1 MKKLLSGY
9 ENKRRAQYQPRPRD
23 IELLTRNILESPRQD
38 RAMNQVLGV
47 GHAREQELKRLHAN
61 ENFANNSMTVGK

>member
-1 MKKLLSGY
+1 MKKLLSGF
-9 ENKRRAQYQPRPRD
+9 ENKRRAQNQPRPRD

-38 RAMNQVLGV
+38 RV

-61 ENFANNSMTVGK
+61 EIFRK